1 MSLKSKDHRYGSVAI
16 AMHWVTAGLI
26 VILFAT
32 GLQAAAQT
40 DEAAKVALLRAHVPL
55 GIGVLLLTAL
65 RIVWRLLADRGGPRS
80 PALDPAWRRLL
91 ARAVHIGLYVV
102 VVMTGVSGFATVAT
116 SGAMPAIIS
125 GAALPDLAAVPPSR
139 DAHPHAAP
147 DAHASRDAHWRS
159 SLPSVHPARSLAR
172 PNGAG
177 PTARSVRTPQRHSV
191 RIQSIFGRSK

>member
-16 AMHWVTAGLI
+16 AMHWATAGLI
-26 VILFAT
+26 VVLFAT

-65 RIVWRLLADRGGPRS
+65 RIVWRLLADRGRPRS

-125 GAALPDLAAVPPSR
+125 GAALPDFDVGLPRAMHGIMPRFMLMLLTIHIGAALYHQFILR
-139 DAHPHAAP
+139 D
-147 DAHASRDAHWRS
+147 R
-159 SLPSVHPARSLAR
+159 LLAR
-172 PNGAG
+172 MGLG
-177 PTARSVRTPQRHSV
+177 RQRGV
-191 RIQSIFGRSK
+191 